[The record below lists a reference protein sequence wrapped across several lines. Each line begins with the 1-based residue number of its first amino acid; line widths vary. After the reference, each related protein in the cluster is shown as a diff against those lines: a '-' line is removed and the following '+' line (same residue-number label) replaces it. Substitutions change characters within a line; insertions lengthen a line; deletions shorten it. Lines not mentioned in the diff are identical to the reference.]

1 MLKGYEYRMFP
12 TEDQE
17 VLLSKHLGSCRW
29 FYNFALNKKIQHYA
43 VTKKT
48 LSRFDLQEMLPGLK
62 KEENTKWLKEVN
74 SQSLQATLINLDR
87 AYEKFFKKTGGFP
100 KFKSKKD
107 SRQSFLVPQKVSVD
121 FEKQELDI
129 PKFKTPLKIRVH
141 RKFKGEIRSATI
153 KRSPT
158 GKWFV
163 SVLVED
169 GVAVPVTQPVDTSRA
184 VGIDLGIKT
193 FAVLSDGKEIA
204 NPRFLKHGLP
214 QLKKAQRSFA
224 RKLRMHKSSKKTEW
238 SKNLEDAKR
247 KVAELHEQVANQRKD
262 FLHKISSKIA
272 SDNQT
277 VCLEDLNVSGMVK
290 NHKLA
295 RHIQDCAWGMMGTM
309 LGYKLKE
316 RGHNLLTIGRFE
328 PSSKLHNE
336 CGWMKK
342 DLKLSD
348 REWVCEGCGCVVDRD
363 LNAARNI
370 RDFALRDYFA
380 PEDKG
385 SEPERYTS
393 GNGVAQEKECAIRAE
408 APSLK
413 GRGASLLG

>member
-1 MLKGYEYRMFP
+1 MLKGYEYRMQP

-43 VTKKT
+43 VAKKT
-48 LSRFDLQEMLPGLK
+48 LSRFELQELLPTLK
-62 KEENTKWLKEVN
+62 KDAATCWLKEVN
-74 SQSLQATLINLDR
+74 SQSLQATLINLDK

-107 SRQSFLVPQKVSVD
+107 SRQSFLVPQKVLVNFD
-121 FEKQELDI
+121 KQELDI
-129 PKFKTPLKIRVH
+129 PKFKTPLKLRVH
-141 RKFKGEIRSATI
+141 RKFKGDIRSATV

-163 SVLVED
+163 SILVED
-169 GVAVPVTQPVDTSRA
+169 GVVVPDTQPVEVAKA

-204 NPRFLKHGLP
+204 NPRFLKNGLP

-224 RKLRMHKSSKKTEW
+224 RKLRMHKASKKVEW
-238 SKNLEDAKR
+238 SKNLEDAKK
-247 KVAELHEQVANQRKD
+247 KVATLHEQVANQRKD
-262 FLHKISSKIA
+262 FLHRMSSEIA
-272 SDNQT
+272 CDNQT

-290 NHKLA
+290 NYKLA

-309 LGYKLKE
+309 LEYKLKE

-328 PSSKLHNE
+328 PSSKVHNE

-363 LNAARNI
+363 LNAALNI

-385 SEPERYTS
+385 SEPEIGTLRKE
-393 GNGVAQEKECAIRAE
+393 VAQEKECAIRAE
-408 APSLK
+408 APSL
-413 GRGASLLG
+413 

>member
-1 MLKGYEYRMFP
+1 MLKGYEYRMYP

-29 FYNFALNKKIQHYA
+29 FYNYALNKKIQHYA
-43 VTKKT
+43 ATKKT
-48 LSRFDLQEMLPGLK
+48 LSRFDLQEILPTLK
-62 KEENTKWLKEVN
+62 NDVATTWLKEVN

-87 AYEKFFKKTGGFP
+87 AYENFFKKTGGFP

-107 SRQSFLVPQKVSVD
+107 SRQSFLVPQKVLLD
-121 FEKQELDI
+121 FDRQELDI
-129 PKFKTPLKIRVH
+129 PKFKKPLKLRVH

-153 KRSPT
+153 KRT
-158 GKWFV
+158 TLGKWFV
-163 SVLVED
+163 CVLVED
-169 GVAVPVTQPVDTSRA
+169 GATFPGVQTVDVLKA

-193 FAVLSDGKEIA
+193 FAVISDGKEIA

-224 RKLRMHKSSKKTEW
+224 RKLRMHKAFNSEKVEW
-238 SKNLEDAKR
+238 SKNLEEAKK
-247 KVAELHEQVANQRKD
+247 KVALLHEEVANQRKD

-272 SDNQT
+272 SENQT
-277 VCLEDLNVSGMVK
+277 VCLEDLNVRGMIK

-309 LGYKLKE
+309 LGYKLKD

-328 PSSKLHNE
+328 PSSKVHNE

-342 DLKLSD
+342 DLMLND
-348 REWVCEGCGCVVDRD
+348 REWVCEGCGCLVDRD

-385 SEPERYTS
+385 SEPEIDTLRKE
-393 GNGVAQEKECAIRAE
+393 VAQEKECAIRTE
-408 APSLK
+408 ATSL
-413 GRGASLLG
+413 